1 MNDFTREEL
10 EYIKELFSH
19 WNEDFDM
26 PDIAQ
31 HILQKMEN
39 KIIELEEESQFIS
52 ARTKAIREGLHNI
65 GDNND

>member
-1 MNDFTREEL
+1 MNDFTKEEL

-26 PDIAQ
+26 PDITQ
-31 HILQKMEN
+31 NILQKMDN
-39 KIIELEEESQFIS
+39 KIMELEEELQFIKTR
-52 ARTKAIREGLHNI
+52 AKDIREGLHNI